1 MKRSKRG
8 FTLVELLVVMAIIS
22 ILASIVVPNVI
33 NYIRQS
39 RAVRARADIASLESA
54 LVKIISDSGRSN
66 LGQLFDPNEVRNAIG
81 VVAGVPMTSDQ
92 MKAARELYTKAIYTI
107 LRDGRGAL
115 TTEAG
120 VLNDGVV
127 KRLGTSYIDI
137 GFDPWGNLYNIYP
150 GPWPATNG
158 PVPFRKFKSE
168 STVSATGV
176 PLPGSG
182 DKADGLTVQV
192 VDPNLGSSA
201 TAEEVSFPAARDKV
215 AFIWSNGE
223 NLVSGQVI
231 YDPSTVNETYDPDD
245 PNKLRFYDVA
255 GSGGDP
261 FTIGD
266 DVNNWDNA
274 SSWSPFY

>member
-66 LGQLFDPNEVRNAIG
+66 LSQLFDSNEVRNVIG
-81 VVAGVPMTSDQ
+81 VVPGVPMTAEQ
-92 MKAARELYTKAIYTI
+92 MTAAKELYTRAIYTI

-127 KRLGTSYIDI
+127 RRLGTSYIDI

-158 PVPFRKFKSE
+158 PVPFRKYRSE
-168 STVSATGV
+168 SSTSATGAT
-176 PLPGSG
+176 LPGSG
-182 DKADGLTVQV
+182 DKQDSLTFNLF
-192 VDPNLGSSA
+192 DP
-201 TAEEVSFPAARDKV
+201 VSETTGPVSYPAARDKV

-223 NLVSGQVI
+223 NLTSGQAI
-231 YDPSTVNETYDPDD
+231 YNSQGYGAVDLDEDKTP
-245 PNKLRFYDVA
+245 FYDVA
-255 GSGGDP
+255 TNGDITLVGG
-261 FTIGD
+261 GD

-274 SSWSPFY
+274 STWSPFY